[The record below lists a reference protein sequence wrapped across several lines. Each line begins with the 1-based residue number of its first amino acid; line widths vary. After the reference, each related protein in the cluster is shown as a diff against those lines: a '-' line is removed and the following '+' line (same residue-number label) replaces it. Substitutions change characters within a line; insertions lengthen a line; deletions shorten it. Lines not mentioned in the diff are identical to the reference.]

1 MTAVYI
7 YTCSHQNRFLDKDGE
22 PARKVGGGLCNVTT
36 IQSAYLCN
44 EQMLNH
50 FLHLMRTTH
59 PTIKKYTQN
68 IDLCEKITTSEQT
81 VTTLKWEGVFFLGL

>member
-36 IQSAYLCN
+36 IQSARCIFVMN
-44 EQMLNH
+44 
-50 FLHLMRTTH
+50 R
-59 PTIKKYTQN
+59 
-68 IDLCEKITTSEQT
+68 C
-81 VTTLKWEGVFFLGL
+81 